1 MLSGPTFQVVQGLS
15 KSIAKSEGVENGGKT
30 NERDCPSIRQALYLA
45 RTATAPSDYMDQE
58 EAPSILATVDTFSC
72 WNCTGVFSSW
82 DLLEKHRKTA
92 HGELEPRHRCS
103 LCPYTSDYKYKVVA
117 HERTHTGQKPFVCAT
132 CDRSFALQDSLTR
145 HTRIHTGE
153 RPHVCATCGQTFA
166 VLGNLRTHE
175 RTHTGERPYVCPQCG
190 KGFGKKSD
198 MTRHARI
205 HNRV

>member
-1 MLSGPTFQVVQGLS
+1 MCRL
-15 KSIAKSEGVENGGKT
+15 N
-30 NERDCPSIRQALYLA
+30 
-45 RTATAPSDYMDQE
+45 TAPPSSLLCADQE
-58 EAPSILATVDTFSC
+58 EAPSILATVDSFSC

-82 DLLEKHRKTA
+82 DLLEKHRKTV

-103 LCPYTSDYKYKVVA
+103 RCPYTSDYKYKVVA

-153 RPHVCATCGQTFA
+153 RPHVCATCGQSFA
-166 VLGNLRTHE
+166 VLGNLKTHE

-190 KGFGKKSD
+190 KSFVKKSD
-198 MTRHARI
+198 MTRHCRV
-205 HNRV
+205 HNRI